1 MDDSYVFFV
10 KGDNKNFKEKVN
22 IDDIVFKF
30 VSNENELLNEMKIV
44 EKLLMKEDVDDGKV
58 KFGIKDLMVGKDV
71 V

>member
-1 MDDSYVFFV
+1 M

>member
-1 MDDSYVFFV
+1 MKD
-10 KGDNKNFKEKVN
+10 DNKNFKEKVN

>member
-22 IDDIVFKF
+22 IDDIVFKL
-30 VSNENELLNEMKIV
+30 VSSENELLNEMKIV

>member
-1 MDDSYVFFV
+1 MIVMFFV
-10 KGDNKNFKEKVN
+10 KDDNKNFKEKVN
-22 IDDIVFKF
+22 IDDIVFKL
-30 VSNENELLNEMKIV
+30 VSSENELLNEMKIV

>member
-1 MDDSYVFFV
+1 MKD
-10 KGDNKNFKEKVN
+10 DNKNFKEKVN
-22 IDDIVFKF
+22 IDDIVFKL
-30 VSNENELLNEMKIV
+30 VSSENELLNEMKIV